1 MAGEKQIPG
10 PPPEVLTLRVC
21 SRAWELTFLR
31 GLQVTLML
39 VWEPHLENY
48 WMRVF
53 EDIDGVLTAFVGFLM
68 GEMGCEHH

>member
-1 MAGEKQIPG
+1 
-10 PPPEVLTLRVC
+10 
-21 SRAWELTFLR
+21 
-31 GLQVTLML
+31 ML